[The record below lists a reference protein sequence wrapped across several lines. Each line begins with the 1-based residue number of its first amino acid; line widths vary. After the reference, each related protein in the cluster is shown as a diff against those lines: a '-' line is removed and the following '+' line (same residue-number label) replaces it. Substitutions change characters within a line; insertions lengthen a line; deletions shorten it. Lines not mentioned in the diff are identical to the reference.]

1 MDVSGEILKRIQLLF
16 SNFTPKVLANNPCA
30 VEPEQV
36 VDLIKEKQ
44 DFVILDIRTPME
56 QELLAP
62 HLENTLY
69 IPMHELF
76 KEENLKKI
84 PKDKTVLVLC
94 HTDRRAT
101 AVVVALRLLGFDRTF
116 VLRGGVVELSRIV
129 GKELYNR
136 LF

>member
-1 MDVSGEILKRIQLLF
+1 MELDREFLRRIQLLF
-16 SNFTPKVLANNPCA
+16 SNFTPKTLASNPCA
-30 VEPEQV
+30 LEPEQV
-36 VDLIKEKQ
+36 VDLIKEEQ
-44 DFVILDIRTPME
+44 DFVILDIRTPLE

-62 HLENTLY
+62 RLKNTLY

-76 KEENLKKI
+76 KEENLKRI
-84 PKDKTVLVLC
+84 PKDKTVFVLC

-101 AVVVALRLLGFDRTF
+101 AAVVALRLLGFDKTF
-116 VLRGGVVELSRIV
+116 VLRGGVVELSRVV

>member
-116 VLRGGVVELSRIV
+116 VLRGGVVELAQVV

>member
-1 MDVSGEILKRIQLLF
+1 MDVNGEILKRVQLLF
-16 SNFTPKVLANNPCA
+16 SNFTPKVLASNPCA

-44 DFVILDIRTPME
+44 DFVILDIRTPLE

-62 HLENTLY
+62 RLKNTLY

-116 VLRGGVVELSRIV
+116 VLRGGVVELSRVV